1 MTVSLIIWCRNACAD
16 SPFSICL
23 SGGHRGMVAW
33 DRRGCAHGCCDSGS
47 VRREREGY
55 TLGSKAMP
63 ADATDG
69 KCL

>member
-1 MTVSLIIWCRNACAD
+1 MHVLTLLSLSVFLVGTER
-16 SPFSICL
+16 
-23 SGGHRGMVAW
+23 VAW